1 MNRIASS
8 QSARRFLR
16 IAAIVGVFG
25 LCADAGVAT
34 AKTLLSKSDAGPVAA
49 SVSTAKPFILALD
62 TAPDA
67 KAEASERDCREVVVE
82 TDEGYGVRGTVTRTV
97 CRKVL

>member
-1 MNRIASS
+1 MNRIVSS

-16 IAAIVGVFG
+16 MAAIVGVFG

-34 AKTLLSKSDAGPVAA
+34 AKALLSKSDAAPVAA
-49 SVSTAKPFILALD
+49 SVSTVKPFILALD
-62 TAPDA
+62 GEPEA
-67 KAEASERDCREVVVE
+67 KVEANKQDCREVVVE